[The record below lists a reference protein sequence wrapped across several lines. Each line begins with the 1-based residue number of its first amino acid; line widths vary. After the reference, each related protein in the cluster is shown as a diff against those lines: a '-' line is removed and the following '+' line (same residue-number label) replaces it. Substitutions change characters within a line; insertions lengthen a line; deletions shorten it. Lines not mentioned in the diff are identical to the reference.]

1 MQITLMRHGEP
12 RLPKPDWVTPRGM
25 KRWIENYDNSDVET
39 DSIPRECFIA
49 AAGAKLIAT
58 STLKRAESSSHALG
72 QEVLMKDSV
81 FSEAELP
88 YALWPAP
95 YLPPKAW
102 AVFFRLLWL
111 CGYSRGAA
119 SHKITRIRAKAA
131 AQKLILAANYGPVL
145 LVGHGVMNRYIGKE
159 LLASGWTAVSRHNNC
174 HWGIGIYCTLPDS

>member
-12 RLPKPDWVTPRGM
+12 RLPKTKWVTPRGM
-25 KRWIENYDNSDVET
+25 KQWIENYDNSDVET
-39 DSIPRECFIA
+39 DSIPHECFIA

-95 YLPPKAW
+95 Y
-102 AVFFRLLWL
+102 
-111 CGYSRGAA
+111 C
-119 SHKITRIRAKAA
+119 H
-131 AQKLILAANYGPVL
+131 QKLGQFFLDCYSFAVTHAVL
-145 LVGHGVMNRYIGKE
+145 RLIKLPESALKQPLRSLSWQLTTAQFSWSGM
-159 LLASGWTAVSRHNNC
+159 AS
-174 HWGIGIYCTLPDS
+174 